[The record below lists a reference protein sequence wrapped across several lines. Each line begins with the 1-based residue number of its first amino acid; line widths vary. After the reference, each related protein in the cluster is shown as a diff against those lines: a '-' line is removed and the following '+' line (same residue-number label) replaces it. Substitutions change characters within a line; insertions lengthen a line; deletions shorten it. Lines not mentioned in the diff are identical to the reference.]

1 MVNQL
6 KQTKTARTD
15 ELKLCNK
22 REESGKIII
31 KIGHRGF
38 VSVLAQI
45 YRSIAKYGFRTL
57 LRRVCT
63 WRIMW
68 LCHKLQISRL
78 THPFKVSC
86 LRADYTLINLN
97 NENFDGDPT
106 RRHQERRNKRFA
118 HYFHFLKSPLV
129 IK

>member
-38 VSVLAQI
+38 VSVLADLSKHRQI
-45 YRSIAKYGFRTL
+45 
-57 LRRVCT
+57 
-63 WRIMW
+63 W
-68 LCHKLQISRL
+68 ISHL
-78 THPFKVSC
+78 ATPGLYVESNVAVPQT
-86 LRADYTLINLN
+86 AD
-97 NENFDGDPT
+97 
-106 RRHQERRNKRFA
+106 FA
-118 HYFHFLKSPLV
+118 PYSSV
-129 IK
+129 